1 MSKLLSFSYS
11 IICSINPLLSLHQSI
26 TSVTKIQR
34 EIEKMIEYQNL
45 SPVYFSIFVIIMNCY
60 QTCSI
65 VQKEC

>member
-26 TSVTKIQR
+26 TSVTK
-34 EIEKMIEYQNL
+34 IEKMIEYQNL